1 MSISADPHQ
10 PVLDAVVVG
19 AGFAGLYA
27 LHKLRSQGLSV
38 RVYEAAP
45 EVGGTWYY
53 NRYPGARCDV
63 ESVDYC
69 YSFSDELQQEWT
81 WTEKYATQAEIL
93 RYMNWVADKLDLR
106 SGITFNTRVI
116 SAVLD
121 EDTLRW
127 TVTTDG
133 GEVVTARFCIMAT
146 GPLSAAL
153 TPDFP
158 GLSTFAGE
166 VYHTAHWP
174 HQPVDFTG
182 KRVAVIGTGSSGIQS
197 VPIIAEQADQLH
209 VFQRTPNYSVPAG
222 NRPLTDEDVAEYKAN
237 YDERRRLSW
246 RSGGGSPHIA
256 HPKLTMQATA
266 EERREA
272 FEKRW
277 ELGGVLFSKT
287 FSDQMTDMAANEEA
301 RKFYEEKVRAVIDD
315 PDVADLLIPDD
326 HPIGTK
332 RICTD
337 TNYFQ
342 TFNRPN
348 VKLVSVRKTPIESI
362 DATGI
367 NTSDAHYDLDAI
379 VLATGF
385 DAMTGALAKIDIVGR
400 GGREAARRLGR
411 RPPHLS
417 GAGRRRLPQPV
428 PGVGPRRAGGAG
440 QHGAARR
447 GARELDRR
455 LPSPISIEHGYT
467 AIEATSDAVD
477 DWIAECARRA
487 EATLFPKANSW
498 YMGANVP
505 GKPRVFMLFLGGFA
519 AYNDICAEVAERRLQ
534 GVRPHQGAVMS
545 GLLDKVVVVTGAGR
559 GTGRSHCE
567 RFADEGADVIA
578 IDIASAATDLG
589 VTAAEVEKRGRRC
602 VTGMADVCDFEAL
615 TAAVDAGVADL
626 GRLDVVVANAGIHA
640 PGAPTWEITEDAWQ
654 RTLDVNLTGVWHT
667 VKAGVPHIGE
677 SGGSVVIISSTN
689 GLRGTANTA
698 HYTASKHAVVG
709 LARTLAN
716 ELGPRGNPGEHR
728 TSRRRGHRDGAQ
740 RGDIQTAAAGSV
752 ESDSRGCRRSP
763 QGAQPASSA
772 LGGTRRHRQRSGI
785 PGL

>member
-1 MSISADPHQ
+1 
-10 PVLDAVVVG
+10 VDAVVVG

-38 RVYEAAP
+38 RVFEAAP

-106 SGITFNTRVI
+106 SGIRFNTRVI
-116 SAVLD
+116 AAVLD
-121 EDTLRW
+121 EDAMRW
-127 TVTTDG
+127 TVTTDDG
-133 GEVVTARFCIMAT
+133 GVITARFCVMAT

-158 GLSTFAGE
+158 GLSTFKGE

-197 VPIIAEQADQLH
+197 VPVIAEQAEQLH

-222 NRPLTDEDVAEYKAN
+222 NRPLSDEDVAEYKAN
-237 YDERRRLSW
+237 YEERRHLSW
-246 RSGGGSPHIA
+246 RSGGGSPHLA

-266 EERREA
+266 AERREA

-287 FSDQMTDMAANEEA
+287 FSDQMTDIAANEEA
-301 RKFYEEKVRAVIDD
+301 RRFYEAKVRAIIDD
-315 PDVADLLIPDD
+315 PDVAELLIPND

-337 TNYFQ
+337 TNFFQ
-342 TFNRPN
+342 TFNKPH
-348 VKLVSVRKTPIESI
+348 VKLISVRKTPIESI
-362 DATGI
+362 DPTGI
-367 NTSDAHYDLDAI
+367 TTTDAHYDLDTI

-385 DAMTGALAKIDIVGR
+385 DAMTGALVKIDIVGR
-400 GGREAARRLGR
+400 GGQRLR
-411 RPPHLS
+411 DDW
-417 GAGRRRLPQPV
+417 AD
-428 PGVGPRRAGGAG
+428 GPRTYLGLGVDGFPNLFLVSGPGAPAVLANMVL
-440 QHGAARR
+440 HAEAHVNWI
-447 GARELDRR
+447 ADAIAHLDG
-455 LPSPISIEHGYT
+455 HGYA

-477 DWIAECARRA
+477 GWIAELNQRA

-519 AYNDICAEVAERRLQ
+519 AYLDICTEVA
-534 GVRPHQGAVMS
+534 
-545 GLLDKVVVVTGAGR
+545 
-559 GTGRSHCE
+559 
-567 RFADEGADVIA
+567 
-578 IDIASAATDLG
+578 
-589 VTAAEVEKRGRRC
+589 
-602 VTGMADVCDFEAL
+602 
-615 TAAVDAGVADL
+615 DAGYKGFDL
-626 GRLDVVVANAGIHA
+626 I
-640 PGAPTWEITEDAWQ
+640 
-654 RTLDVNLTGVWHT
+654 
-667 VKAGVPHIGE
+667 KVP
-677 SGGSVVIISSTN
+677 
-689 GLRGTANTA
+689 
-698 HYTASKHAVVG
+698 
-709 LARTLAN
+709 
-716 ELGPRGNPGEHR
+716 
-728 TSRRRGHRDGAQ
+728 
-740 RGDIQTAAAGSV
+740 
-752 ESDSRGCRRSP
+752 
-763 QGAQPASSA
+763 
-772 LGGTRRHRQRSGI
+772 
-785 PGL
+785 